1 MISKVITLKT
11 SQKLKRISHHFFF
24 KMVIKQ
30 RKKEHQN
37 QLKVVNQVGEDLT
50 PCFQFIL
57 DTKALK

>member
-1 MISKVITLKT
+1 
-11 SQKLKRISHHFFF
+11 
-24 KMVIKQ
+24 MVIKQ